1 MGFEEASKKYSR
13 FALLIVGSIIT
24 MFLYI
29 CPVFINLSIESAKV
43 LIESR
48 HEWIIVFVVIINFYF
63 KDKKDEGK

>member
-24 MFLYI
+24 IFLYTA
-29 CPVFINLSIESAKV
+29 PAFIKLGTESANV
-43 LIESR
+43 IIESR

-63 KDKKDEGK
+63 KEKETI

>member
-13 FALLIVGSIIT
+13 FALLVVGSIIT
-24 MFLYI
+24 IFLYSA
-29 CPVFINLSIESAKV
+29 PVFMDLNTASAKV

-63 KDKKDEGK
+63 KEKENV